1 MARTCKVHN
10 PIDICKEE
18 PINEVS
24 NSGDIYTNPNISQ
37 TDVHLLISDGRGII
51 REGVGKDTEKYFET
65 LLETITVKIRTNEG
79 DKEIQIRVNKYLVSE
94 IKNIF
99 KEIYEKTGFIFT
111 KQSCNKTYYL
121 NDYICAYRVSNVS
134 GSNSSHCYG
143 MALDFNHNH
152 NPQAKGRSNSCEVST
167 CNGKIGDDNLHIRT
181 VKHPVVQI
189 FYKYKWGWGG
199 IWDTPDYMH
208 FSKDGD

>member
-37 TDVHLLISDGRGII
+37 TEVHLLISDGRGII
-51 REGVGKDTEKYFET
+51 RKGVGKDTEEYFET

-99 KEIYEKTGFIFT
+99 KEIYDTTDFIFT

-167 CNGKIGDDNLHIRT
+167 CNRKIGDDYLHIRT
-181 VKHPVVQI
+181 VDHPVVKI

-208 FSKDGD
+208 FSKDGH